1 MLEGFWTNMLWF
13 ILIVAASVA
22 AAMTIGGAHDICDTI
37 ETAKL
42 KYSALMHKINQP
54 DSWRREDINDLKEE
68 ARRCKCKQIFFTI
81 LLIFII
87 LLWVFGITLAITISK
102 NTGGK

>member
-1 MLEGFWTNMLWF
+1 MLDGFWTNMIWF
-13 ILIVAASVA
+13 ILILAASVA
-22 AAMTIGGAHDICDTI
+22 GAMTIGAAHDISDTI

-42 KYSALMHKINQP
+42 KYRALMHKINQV
-54 DSWRREDINDLKEE
+54 DSWRREDIDDLKEE

-81 LLIFII
+81 LMIFII
-87 LLWVFGITLAITISK
+87 LLWVFGITLVITISK

>member
-1 MLEGFWTNMLWF
+1 MLEGFWTNMLLF
-13 ILIVAASVA
+13 ILIIAGCIA
-22 AAMTIGGAHDICDTI
+22 AAMTIAGAHDISDTI

-42 KYSALMHKINQP
+42 KYKALMHKINQV
-54 DSWRREDINDLKEE
+54 DSWRREDIDDLKEE

-87 LLWVFGITLAITISK
+87 LLWVFGITLIITISR

>member
-1 MLEGFWTNMLWF
+1 MLEGFWTNMFWF
-13 ILIVAASVA
+13 ILIVAASLA
-22 AAMTIGGAHDICDTI
+22 AVMTIGGAHDICDTI

-42 KYSALMHKINQP
+42 KYGALMHKINQS
-54 DSWRREDINDLKEE
+54 DSWRREDIDDLKKE
-68 ARRCKCKQIFFTI
+68 ACRCKCKQIFFTI